1 MEEKMKR
8 GKRSQSKQKSR
19 KGQEV
24 LGSNGKKV
32 EGMKALVQRAKQAQ
46 AAYDYAIAVELYTQA
61 MASGKVSLE
70 MEYIVRDRRA
80 DCFQRLGNYTAE
92 LEDLEA
98 MINISQELG
107 EPARQISAVYR
118 LGEVAAKLG
127 MAARAQQVA
136 GSALALAEQVGDL
149 NLKAASLVALGNLDL
164 IHSEAAQAINRCE
177 QALPLL
183 RQVGDQSGEAYCLRV
198 LSRCYSS
205 ISNPTQS
212 KKYAEQALVL
222 YRALGDR
229 KGEGLSLNHIAL
241 ASSDYSFQRVYGEQA
256 LAVFQV
262 IDDRGGQGQ
271 MYNNLSLLYG
281 HLGLYGTA
289 RQYAHRGVQ
298 MAREAKSRS
307 EIVLYL
313 ESLGRAEMDLGEYA
327 QAQNAFDESCVLARE
342 VSDRIGEGYDRLG
355 MGRSALATGKAE
367 EARQSI
373 QLACDLFREINA
385 RAELA
390 AALAWLGAAYLALG
404 DPQKAQRCTA
414 EAVAHLEEIGNA
426 SFDYPPQD
434 AWWLHYQV
442 LKHDTRSQPASGKV
456 KSKPEASPHGK
467 AGTGDGSDQAWSV
480 LQRAREITLAGIASL
495 SDEGLRR
502 NYLNKVQINRAI
514 IAEWTRQAAA
524 RGLAFEEEAT
534 RPGNLQEQLKRLLAI
549 GVRMNE
555 QRDVTTLVD
564 FIMDELIE
572 LSGAERALLV
582 LVDGDGDREVAAG
595 RGFAVGQESQAL
607 IQVSGLLDTV
617 DRSRQPV
624 LRQDL
629 DELDLDAVANDLLTS
644 LSVLCVPLV
653 SRGQLIG
660 SFYADNHV
668 LYGRFTQADVDLL
681 TAFANQV
688 AAAIENAR
696 LYQGLE
702 QRVAERTADLQA
714 VNTTLG
720 QRNAEL
726 AVITSVQQGLAAQ
739 LDFNAIIELV
749 GEKIRQVFNAQGIG
763 IALYDRR
770 TNTLQHPYY
779 VDDDQRINLG
789 SVPLGTGFTAHII
802 HTQQAL
808 LVNRDLVQKMEQLG
822 SSWIQPENLDTRFS
836 QAYLGVPIIVGGEV
850 IGVISLTN
858 YEQEDAFSA
867 SEVDLLSTLASSMS
881 VALENARL
889 FEAERQRSAELSI
902 INSVQQGLAAQLDFQ
917 QVIDL
922 VGDKLREVFNTQDIG
937 IRLYDRQTDLIHY
950 AYEYEHGQRL
960 TIPPEAPGGV
970 SRTVIQLRKPL
981 VVNQDIERV
990 MREIGSTL
998 LPGTDLP
1005 KSLAAV
1011 PILIGEEVNG
1021 VIYLDNYEREH
1032 AFSES
1037 DLRLM
1042 STMASSMS
1050 VALKNARLFQETKR
1064 LLEETQQRVAELAII
1079 NSVQQALA
1087 KQLDY
1092 QAIIDLVGENIR
1104 QIFKAD
1110 TAYIARYDRQS
1121 QLVHFPYY
1129 VEKGHR
1135 HDLKPYE
1142 YGKGLTSKVI
1152 ESRQT
1157 LRLNTVKEW
1166 EELGAVFVASP
1177 GAERDLNESFLGVP
1191 ILIGDEVTGVA
1202 SVQRYE
1208 PWAFDDSEVRLLS
1221 TLAASLSVSLEN
1233 ARLFEAER
1241 QRAAE
1246 LAIINSVQQALASQ
1260 LDFQEVINLVG
1271 DKLREV
1277 LNTQDI
1283 GIRLYDRQT
1292 KLIHYVYEFEHGQ
1305 RLTVPPGPPG
1315 GFSRTVLKTR
1325 KPLVINE
1332 DMEQRMAELG
1342 ASIIPGTDMSK
1353 SMVAVPILIG
1363 DEATGFIIVDNFEK
1377 ENAYSDSDVRLM
1389 STMAS
1394 SMSVA
1399 LENARLFDETNRLL
1413 EESVQKAAE
1422 LATVNTVSQALTS
1435 ELELEALIQLIGEQ
1449 MRQIFNADI
1458 VYVAMLDR
1466 QTGLIHFPYAYGE
1479 EQTPM
1484 RFGEG
1489 LTSRIIESSQP
1500 LLINEDIDRRSEAL
1514 GTPHVGVE
1522 SKSYLGVPI
1531 LVGKQ
1536 AIGVISVQTVQQEG
1550 HFDEDDV
1557 HLLTTIAANV
1567 GAAIR
1572 NAQLYQETERRAGEM
1587 AVLSEIGRE
1596 ISATLDLPELLER
1609 IATRAEEML
1618 KSRTVTIRLLEP
1630 DGSLPTMVAIGR
1642 YAEMHRGTTLH
1653 LGEGITGN
1661 VALKGVAEIVNNPR
1675 QDPRMFHVAGTP
1687 EDEDVEAIIFA
1698 PLMTG
1703 ESVIGVM
1710 GLWRDRDQFGPFSQ
1724 NDLDFMVGLAHQAAI
1739 AIENARLFEEIQ
1751 RQKQYSEALLQNSPV
1766 AIVTADLQGN
1776 VVSWNPAAERLFG
1789 YSAEEATGIYITD
1802 LITTAELREESERN
1816 NQQLAGG
1823 GKINIVTRRARK
1835 DGSLVD
1841 VELLGLPVVM
1851 DGKQVGLIAIYHDIS
1866 ERKRAEEALQRQK
1879 QYLEAVVQNS
1889 PVAIVTTDLS
1899 ADIVSWNPAAEEL
1912 FGYTS
1917 EEAVGCNV
1925 DDLVAKNEAIRMQ
1938 AVAYNTEALQG
1949 VLHRITQRVRKD
1961 GSLVDVE
1968 LSGVPVFVDGQPT
1981 GLIAIYHDITE
1992 LQRARQEAEAAN
2004 DAKSAF
2010 LATMSHE
2017 IRTPMNGVIGM
2028 TSLLLDTEL
2037 TPEQRDYSET
2047 IRNSGEALL
2056 AVINDILDFSK
2067 IEAGKMDLEEQPFDL
2082 RDCVEAALDLLKF
2095 KAAEKGLELAY
2106 QMEPDVPPAIVGDV
2120 TRLRQVLIN
2129 LLNNGLKFTDQGEV
2143 VLSVSND
2150 AVPTRHTGNY
2160 LLHFSVRDSGIGIPP
2175 DRLDRLFQAFSQV
2188 DASTARKYGGTGLG
2202 LAISKRLSEL
2212 MGGEMWVESHVGVG
2226 TTFHFTIIA
2235 QAAPEMKERP
2245 DLRGEQSQLRGKR
2258 LLIVD
2263 DNSTNRRILTLQT
2276 RAWGMQTRDTGDP
2289 LEALTWIGHG
2299 DPFDLAILDYN
2310 MPEMD
2315 GLALASEIRKH
2326 RSAQVL
2332 PLVLFS
2338 SLGSRETISE
2348 GEEFAA
2354 YLMKP
2359 FRQSALLDTL
2369 MNVLVG
2375 QPRQEG
2381 VGKEASKPQIDAQMA
2396 TRLPLRI
2403 LLVEDNA
2410 VNQKLALRLLAQ
2422 MGYRADVAGNGLE
2435 AIQAV
2440 ERQMY
2445 EVILMDVQMP
2455 EMDGLEASRRI
2466 CARWPRGE
2474 RPHIIAMTANAMQ
2487 GDRELCLEAGMDDYV
2502 SKPIR
2507 VEELVSALNRSRVIS

>member
-1 MEEKMKR
+1 MEEEIKR
-8 GKRSQSKQKSR
+8 GKRSQRKQKSR
-19 KGQEV
+19 KSQEV

-32 EGMKALVQRAKQAQ
+32 EGLEALVQRAKQAQ
-46 AAYDYAIAVELYTQA
+46 AAYDYAIAVEQYTQA
-61 MASGKVSLE
+61 MASGKVLLE
-70 MEYIVRDRRA
+70 MEYSLRDRRA

-98 MINISQELG
+98 MISIAQELG
-107 EPARQISAVYR
+107 EPARQTSVVYR

-127 MAARAQQVA
+127 MAARAQHVA
-136 GSALALAEQVGDL
+136 EAALALAEQVGDL
-149 NLKAASLVALGNLDL
+149 NLKSASLVALGNLDL
-164 IHSEAAQAINRCE
+164 IRSEVAQAINRCE
-177 QALPLL
+177 QALPLF
-183 RQVGDQSGEAYCLRV
+183 RQVGDQAGEAYCLRV
-198 LSRCYSS
+198 FSRCYSS

-212 KKYAEQALVL
+212 RKYAEQALVL

-229 KGEGLSLNHIAL
+229 KGEGLSLNHLAL
-241 ASSDYSFQRVYGEQA
+241 ASSDYTFQRVYGEEA
-256 LAVFQV
+256 LAVFQA

-289 RQYAHRGVQ
+289 RQYAQRGVQ

-327 QAQNAFDESCVLARE
+327 QAQNAFDESCALASE
-342 VSDRIGEGYDRLG
+342 VSDRTGEGYDRLG
-355 MGRSALATGKAE
+355 LGRAALATGKAE

-373 QLACDLFREINA
+373 QLACDLFREVNA
-385 RAELA
+385 LTELA

-414 EAVAHLEEIGNA
+414 EAVAHLEEIGNV

-442 LKHDTRSQPASGKV
+442 LTHDTRSHPASRKV
-456 KSKPEASPHGK
+456 KGKPDTFPHGK
-467 AGTGDGSDQAWSV
+467 AGARDGSDQAWSV

-555 QRDVTTLVD
+555 QRDVATLVD

-582 LVDGDGDREVAAG
+582 LVGGDGGREVAAG
-595 RGFAVGQESQAL
+595 RGFAVGQERQAL
-607 IQVSGLLDTV
+607 VQVSGLLDTV

-629 DELDLDAVANDLLTS
+629 DENDLNAVAQDRLAS

-660 SFYADNHV
+660 SFYADNHI

-779 VDDDQRINLG
+779 VDDDQRITLG
-789 SVPLGTGFTAHII
+789 SSPLKTGFTAHII
-802 HTQQAL
+802 QTQQPL

-822 SSWIQPENLDTRFS
+822 SSWIQPENLDTRYS

-850 IGVISLTN
+850 SGVISLTN

-889 FEAERQRSAELSI
+889 FEAERQRSVELSI

-950 AYEYEHGQRL
+950 AYEYEHEQRL
-960 TIPPEAPGGV
+960 NIPSDSLHGV
-970 SRTVIQLRKPL
+970 SRVVIQSRQPL
-981 VVNQDIERV
+981 VINQDIERAAAA
-990 MREIGSTL
+990 IGAYAI
-998 LPGTDLP
+998 PGTDLG

-1011 PILIGEEVNG
+1011 PILIGEEATG
-1021 VIYLDNYEREH
+1021 VILLTNHEDEN

-1050 VALKNARLFQETKR
+1050 VALENARLFQETKR

-1079 NSVQQALA
+1079 NSVQQGLA
-1087 KQLDY
+1087 AQLDI
-1092 QAIIDLVGENIR
+1092 QAIFDLVGDQIRDLFDAQVVAIFTFDIEKKMSASPYVYEKGEHFHPDPSPMSDMGWYLARTRQPLLVNENIVQNMHR
-1104 QIFKAD
+1104 LGIEMELVEGTQEPKSIIFVP
-1110 TAYIARYDRQS
+1110 
-1121 QLVHFPYY
+1121 LV
-1129 VEKGHR
+1129 
-1135 HDLKPYE
+1135 
-1142 YGKGLTSKVI
+1142 
-1152 ESRQT
+1152 
-1157 LRLNTVKEW
+1157 
-1166 EELGAVFVASP
+1166 
-1177 GAERDLNESFLGVP
+1177 
-1191 ILIGDEVTGVA
+1191 IGDQLKGAITLQNIDREH
-1202 SVQRYE
+1202 
-1208 PWAFDDSEVRLLS
+1208 AFSELDLRLLS
-1221 TLAASLSVSLEN
+1221 TLAASMSVALEN
-1233 ARLFEAER
+1233 ARLFESEH

-1277 LNTQDI
+1277 LNTEDI

-1292 KLIHYVYEFEHGQ
+1292 KLIHYVYEYEHGQ

-1342 ASIIPGTDMSK
+1342 ATIIPGTDMSK

-1363 DEATGFIIVDNFEK
+1363 DEATGFIIVDDFEK
-1377 ENAYSDSDVRLM
+1377 ENAYSDSDLRLM

-1413 EESVQKAAE
+1413 EESVQQAAE

-1458 VYVAMLDR
+1458 VYVAMLDQ

-1489 LTSRIIESSQP
+1489 LTSRIIESGQP

-1514 GTPHVGVE
+1514 GTPHIGVE

-1536 AIGVISVQTVQQEG
+1536 AIGVISVQTVQHEG
-1550 HFDEDDV
+1550 RFDEDDV

-1609 IATRAEEML
+1609 IATRAKDML

-1642 YAEMHRGTTLH
+1642 YAEMHRGTTLR

-1675 QDPRMFHVAGTP
+1675 QDPRMFHVTGTP

-1703 ESVIGVM
+1703 ERVIGVM
-1710 GLWRDRDQFGPFSQ
+1710 GLWRDRDQFGPFTQ

-1789 YSAEEATGIYITD
+1789 YSADEATGVYITD

-1816 NQQLAGG
+1816 NQRLAAG
-1823 GKINIVTRRARK
+1823 GKINTVTRRARK

-1851 DGKQVGLIAIYHDIS
+1851 DGKQVGLIAIYHDIT

-1889 PVAIVTTDLS
+1889 PVAIVTTDLN
-1899 ADIVSWNPAAEEL
+1899 ANIVSWNPAAEAL
-1912 FGYTS
+1912 FGYS
-1917 EEAVGCNV
+1917 AEEAAGRNI
-1925 DDLVAKNEAIRMQ
+1925 DDLVARDEAIRAQ
-1938 AVAYNTEALQG
+1938 SVTYNAEAFQG
-1949 VLHRITQRVRKD
+1949 VLHKITHRTRKD

-1968 LSGVPVFVDGQPT
+1968 LSGVPVFVAEQPA

-2004 DAKSAF
+2004 EAKSAF

-2047 IRNSGEALL
+2047 IRSSGEALL

-2150 AVPTRHTGNY
+2150 AVPARRTGKY

-2212 MGGEMWVESHVGVG
+2212 MGGEMWVESQMGVG
-2226 TTFHFTIIA
+2226 TTFHFTMA
-2235 QAAPEMKERP
+2235 GLAAPEMKERP
-2245 DLRGEQSQLRGKR
+2245 DLRGEQPQLRGKR

-2263 DNSTNRRILTLQT
+2263 DNSTNRRILTLQA

-2289 LEALTWIGHG
+2289 LEALTWIGRG
-2299 DPFDLAILDYN
+2299 DPFDLAILDYH

-2326 RSAQVL
+2326 RPAQVL

-2338 SLGSRETISE
+2338 SMGSRETASE

-2440 ERQMY
+2440 ERQKY
-2445 EVILMDVQMP
+2445 EVVLMDVQMP

-2507 VEELVSALNRSRVIS
+2507 VEELVSALNRSRVIT